1 MRAVSL
7 FLAVVGALLPVGAS
21 AQGEVSVERG
31 LQISVIGGCH
41 DCHTEGYSEA
51 EGKIDPEKA
60 LKGSS
65 VGWRGPWGTTYPA
78 NLRIIASTISER
90 GFVVILKNM
99 RSRPPMPWYNLRA
112 MEESDMQSLYQYIK
126 SLGEPGEQVP
136 GFVPADQEPTT
147 PYIPIAPPRMPKD

>member
-1 MRAVSL
+1 MRAGSL
-7 FLAVVGALLPVGAS
+7 FFAVVGTLFPALAT

-31 LQISVIGGCH
+31 LQISILGGCH
-41 DCHTEGYSEA
+41 DCHTQGYSEA

-65 VGWRGPWGTTYPA
+65 VGWRGPWGTSYPA

-99 RSRPPMPWYNLRA
+99 RARPPMPWYNLRA

-126 SLGEPGEQVP
+126 PLGEPGEQVP
-136 GFVPADQEPTT
+136 GFVPADREPTT
-147 PYIPIAPPRMPKD
+147 PYIPIAPPQLPKG